1 MAVKFS
7 VWQRLRSYFFP
18 VVVYRSKSDVNPV
31 LEVTLENGIP
41 VLNTANA
48 NYSYGSL
55 YRVYV
60 KALERF
66 DISFSDKKKILML
79 GMGAGSVIAYLM
91 QKNKNALI
99 DAVEWDEEVIHIA
112 AAYFAIQNNKQLTI
126 YHADAFQFLKSDAKK
141 YDLILIDLF
150 TDTQVPEFCFTT
162 GFFSLLKNCCNPN
175 AEIVFNASMT
185 SEESLLKNKDLQGLT
200 LMQELNIE
208 QNRFY
213 LIKNHC
219 V

>member
-7 VWQRLRSYFFP
+7 AWQRFRSYFFP

-31 LEVTLENGIP
+31 LEVTLENGNP
-41 VLNTANA
+41 VLNTAHA

-66 DISFSDKKKILML
+66 EISFSEKKKILML
-79 GMGAGSVIAYLM
+79 GMGAGSVITYLM
-91 QKNKNALI
+91 QKNNKALTK
-99 DAVEWDEEVIHIA
+99 AVEWDEEVIHIA
-112 AAYFAIQNNKQLTI
+112 ATYFGIQNNKNLTI
-126 YHADAFQFLKSDAKK
+126 HHADAFQFLKSDAKK

-150 TDTQVPEFCFTT
+150 SDTQVPEFCFTP
-162 GFFSLLKNCCNPN
+162 GFFSLLKKSCNPN

>member
-7 VWQRLRSYFFP
+7 AWQRFRSYFFP
-18 VVVYRSKSDVNPV
+18 VVVYRSNSDVNPV
-31 LEVTLENGIP
+31 LEVTLENENP
-41 VLNTANA
+41 VLNTAHA

-66 DISFSDKKKILML
+66 EISFSEKKKILML
-79 GMGAGSVIAYLM
+79 GMGAGSVITYLM
-91 QKNKNALI
+91 QKNNKALTE
-99 DAVEWDEEVIHIA
+99 AVEWDEEIIHIA
-112 AAYFAIQNNKQLTI
+112 ATYFGIQNNKHLTI
-126 YHADAFQFLKSDAKK
+126 HHADAFQFLKSDAKK

-150 TDTQVPEFCFTT
+150 SDTQVPEFCFTP
-162 GFFSLLKNCCNPN
+162 GFFSLLKKSCNPN

>member
-7 VWQRLRSYFFP
+7 AWQRFRSYFFP

-31 LEVTLENGIP
+31 LEVTLENGNP
-41 VLNTANA
+41 VLNTAHA

-66 DISFSDKKKILML
+66 DISFSEKKKILML
-79 GMGAGSVIAYLM
+79 GMGAGSVITYLM
-91 QKNKNALI
+91 QKNKNALTE
-99 DAVEWDEEVIHIA
+99 AVEWDEEVIHIA
-112 AAYFAIQNNKQLTI
+112 ATYFEIQKTNTLPSP
-126 YHADAFQFLKSDAKK
+126 ADAFQFLKSDAKK

-150 TDTQVPEFCFTT
+150 SDTQVPEFCFTP
-162 GFFSLLKNCCNPN
+162 GFFSLLKKSCNPN